1 MVHWVADQPIRNL
14 YIKGL
19 TVGKNE
25 KSGKDVGS
33 LASKAL
39 RDPGSV
45 TKAQI
50 KTIAASALTQ
60 RPDHRPSKPPTKRK

>member
-1 MVHWVADQPIRNL
+1 ML
-14 YIKGL
+14 EGM
-19 TVGKNE
+19 TMGKNE
-25 KSGKDVGS
+25 KSGKSVGS

-45 TKAQI
+45 TKSQI

-60 RPDHRPSKPPTKRK
+60 RPDHKPTKSTKK